1 MASGLQTPP
10 AASAGP
16 SSPNAAISVPVPQSS
31 QQSLES
37 LLEDIVGATDF
48 ATLNQHLESFDAPNV
63 RDAILSSALPGGQ
76 DPLSILDF
84 HNNTLGVL
92 HIV

>member
-16 SSPNAAISVPVPQSS
+16 SSPNALDSAPKPNS
-31 QQSLES
+31 QSLDS
-37 LLEDIVGATDF
+37 LLEDIVRATDLF
-48 ATLNQHLESFDAPNV
+48 TLNQHLESFEAPNI
-63 RDAILSSALPGGQ
+63 RDVILGSTLSSGQ
-76 DPLSILDF
+76 DPLSVLDF
-84 HNNTLGVL
+84 NNNTLGVL